1 MASRCLDVVKEWIT
15 LQGKLER
22 ERERERSGRVPG
34 KKDAIL
40 GRGDLL
46 EKIFLRL
53 SLRLLP
59 RETLQPQKHA
69 CYAPRENELA
79 IYGNRMEINNLED

>member
-1 MASRCLDVVKEWIT
+1 MPRRRKRVDHAPGQTR
-15 LQGKLER
+15 ER

-40 GRGDLL
+40 GRRDLL
-46 EKIFLRL
+46 EIFLRL
-53 SLRLLP
+53 SLQLLP

-79 IYGNRMEINNLED
+79 IYGNRIEINNLED